1 MKTET
6 EFGYIL
12 ERFLDDYM
20 GKLCDGGSVRKPNF
34 ESAIKSYKPTKREI
48 KFLRD
53 HFVEVRGEI
62 TGAINKTDMDLVEG
76 YSFLNVTK
84 LKKLDDYLESLIGV
98 LEAKS
103 KITRKKKKV
112 NPAKLVQSVQYLSE
126 SKEFKLESVN
136 PVGIVGAKG
145 LLCFNTK
152 TKKLTLFESNT
163 SDGLSIKGTT
173 VQGFSEDSITKTI
186 RKNNYNIFSLITE
199 GRIVHTKG
207 VMNKVKTK
215 NSTPTGRINKDTLIL
230 RTYLQ

>member
-6 EFGYIL
+6 EFGYTL

-20 GKLCDGGSVRKPNF
+20 GNLSKGGSVRKPNF

-48 KFLRD
+48 KILKE
-53 HFVEVRGEI
+53 HFQEVRNEI
-62 TGAINKTDMDLVEG
+62 CGAINKTDMDLVEG
-76 YSFLNVTK
+76 YSFLSTTK
-84 LKKLDDYLESLIGV
+84 LKKLNGYLESLIEV
-98 LEAKS
+98 LESKS
-103 KITRKKKKV
+103 KITRRKRKV
-112 NPAKLVQSVQYLSE
+112 DPNKLVKSVQYMTE
-126 SKEFKLESVN
+126 SKEFELESVN
-136 PVGIVGAKG
+136 PVGIFGAKG

-152 TKKLTLFESNT
+152 TKKLTLFEAKT
-163 SDGLSIKGTT
+163 SEGLSIKGTT

-207 VMNKVKTK
+207 VMTKVKTK

>member
-6 EFGYIL
+6 EFGNIL

-20 GKLCDGGSVRKPNF
+20 IKLSDGGSIRKPNF

-48 KFLRD
+48 KLLRD
-53 HFVEVRGEI
+53 HFIEVRGEI
-62 TGAINKTDMDLVEG
+62 TGAINKTDEDLVEG
-76 YSFLNVTK
+76 YSFLSTTK
-84 LKKLDDYLESLIGV
+84 LKKLDGYLDSLIEVLES
-98 LEAKS
+98 KS
-103 KITRKKKKV
+103 KITRRKRKV
-112 NPAKLVQSVQYLSE
+112 DPNKLVKSVQYMTE
-126 SKEFKLESVN
+126 SKEFELESVN
-136 PVGIVGAKG
+136 PVGIFGAKG

-152 TKKLTLFESNT
+152 TKKLTLFEAKT
-163 SDGLSIKGTT
+163 SEGLSIKGTT

-186 RKNNYNIFSLITE
+186 RKNNYNIFSLISE

-207 VMNKVKTK
+207 VMTKVKTK

>member
-53 HFVEVRGEI
+53 HFVEVRAEI
-62 TGAINKTDMDLVEG
+62 TGAINKTDIDLVEG

-84 LKKLDDYLESLIGV
+84 LKKLDDYLESLIDV
-98 LEAKS
+98 LGEKS

-112 NPAKLVQSVQYLSE
+112 NPTKLVQSVQYMSVCDD
-126 SKEFKLESVN
+126 FKLESIDPIN
-136 PVGIVGAKG
+136 IVGAKA

-152 TKKLTLFESNT
+152 TKKLTLFEANSG
-163 SDGLSIKGTT
+163 DGLSVKGTT
-173 VQGFSEDSITKTI
+173 LQGFSDDSITKTI
-186 RKNNYNIFSLITE
+186 RKNNYDILYSIND
-199 GRIVHTKG
+199 GRVAHTK
-207 VMNKVKTK
+207 NNLNTIKTK
-215 NSTPTGRINKDTLIL
+215 NGIPSGRINKDTLIL
-230 RTYLQ
+230 RAYLL

>member
-53 HFVEVRGEI
+53 HFVEVRAEI
-62 TGAINKTDMDLVEG
+62 TGAINKTDIDLVEG

-84 LKKLDDYLESLIGV
+84 LKKLDDYLESLIDV

-112 NPAKLVQSVQYLSE
+112 NPAKLVQSVQYLPE
-126 SKEFKLESVN
+126 SKEFELESVN

-152 TKKLTLFESNT
+152 TKKLTLFEANT

-207 VMNKVKTK
+207 VMTKVKTK